1 MRNIYPFPVGQAA
14 IFHECIDKFPGVEEP
29 ENHALSVHC
38 GYAGFAPRMICRRK
52 WKAMPKV
59 PAIVNEKAAMAGC
72 ELPVSDMVLA
82 KINPPFDKIT
92 VIPGEIEKFVQ
103 FPDTDSLNAPLL
115 HYQKGGEGH
124 GGTAV
129 PSPDDHRRK
138 TEGKDRS
145 DCQRLRMRL
154 RIIG

>member
-1 MRNIYPFPVGQAA
+1 MTNIYPFPVGQAA
-14 IFHECIDKFPGVEEP
+14 IFHECIDRFPDAEEP

-38 GYAGFAPRMICRRK
+38 SYAGFAPRMICRRK

-59 PAIVNEKAAMAGC
+59 LAIVNEKATMVDC

-103 FPDTDSLNAPLL
+103 FPDTDFLNATLL
-115 HYQKGGEGH
+115 HDQKGEKGVEELPFH
-124 GGTAV
+124 
-129 PSPDDHRRK
+129 HRMIIVRK
-138 TEGKDRS
+138 QKAKIVQIAKDF
-145 DCQRLRMRL
+145 
-154 RIIG
+154 G